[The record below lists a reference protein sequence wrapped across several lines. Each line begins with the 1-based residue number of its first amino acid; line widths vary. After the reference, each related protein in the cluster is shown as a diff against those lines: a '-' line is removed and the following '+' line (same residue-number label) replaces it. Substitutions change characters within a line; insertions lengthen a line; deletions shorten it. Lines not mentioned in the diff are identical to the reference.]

1 MKTSLN
7 NPPPDHFLDLPIVH
21 KLGVIYSAVYLIG
34 PKLAKRDRYGIYL
47 KIESACLDALT
58 LSIEAALLSRQ
69 RKTAVLEML
78 KIKIELLKQLVRIA
92 HEIRVIEQKRYIAL
106 SADLVEA
113 SKMVSGWLKYINANS
128 A

>member
-1 MKTSLN
+1 
-7 NPPPDHFLDLPIVH
+7 LDLPIVH
-21 KLGVIYSAVYLIG
+21 KLGVIYKAVYLTG

-47 KIESACLDALT
+47 KIESVCLDALT
-58 LSIEAALLSRQ
+58 FSIEAALLSRQ
-69 RKTAVLEML
+69 RKTMSLEML

-92 HEIRVIEQKRYIAL
+92 HEIHVIEQKRYIAL
-106 SADLVEA
+106 SADLIEA

>member
-1 MKTSLN
+1 M
-7 NPPPDHFLDLPIVH
+7 
-21 KLGVIYSAVYLIG
+21 G

-47 KIESACLDALT
+47 KIETICLDALM
-58 LSIEAALLSRQ
+58 LSIEAALLPRQ
-69 RKTAVLEML
+69 QKTVGLEML

-92 HEIRVIEQKRYIAL
+92 HGIRAIEQKRYIAL
-106 SADLVEA
+106 SADLVET

>member
-1 MKTSLN
+1 M
-7 NPPPDHFLDLPIVH
+7 DLPIVH
-21 KLGVIYSAVYLIG
+21 KLGVIYTAVYLIG

-47 KIESACLDALT
+47 KIESICLDALG

-69 RKTAVLEML
+69 RKTVTLEML

-92 HEIRVIEQKRYIAL
+92 HEMRIIEQRRYIAL